1 MSLRMASPVLLSAST
16 RSTLRFSRALE
27 PPMLSSSTGTRGS
40 RETREAESMASL
52 VTRVTRP
59 GQTQHEERREEKL
72 DWMRLT
78 SRGLTEG
85 AGELHRDLGQRESLR
100 ECQEIFVS
108 VTIIVTDQIKS
119 EAVSDE
125 WTCVAGDPPT

>member
-1 MSLRMASPVLLSAST
+1 
-16 RSTLRFSRALE
+16 
-27 PPMLSSSTGTRGS
+27 MLSSSTGTRGS
-40 RETREAESMASL
+40 LDTREAESMASL

-85 AGELHRDLGQRESLR
+85 VGELHLDLGQRESLR

-108 VTIIVTDQIKS
+108 VTIIVTDQIRS
-119 EAVSDE
+119 EAVSDQ
-125 WTCVAGDPPT
+125 WICVAGAPPP